1 MGKPNNNTKKRL
13 LWVFSPYCVPKWR
26 NTCKELYEKKKK
38 DYQIRVSWMFLILLG
53 TTNSKVHAKHPIW
66 EKKRTLPKTCL
77 ISVFFFLFSFLR
89 TKTLKRM
96 ENTLYGESEQH
107 DQKHVFWVFSCL
119 VFTKTPKCLQNTLFG
134 VTKGLYQKRVIWVFL
149 SVLGN
154 KTQNS
159 I

>member
-1 MGKPNNNTKKRL
+1 MGKPNNNTKNVYYKFFPILRTKMTKYMQRT
-13 LWVFSPYCVPKWR
+13 LW
-26 NTCKELYEKKKK
+26 KKIN
-38 DYQIRVSWMFLILLG
+38 YQVRVSWMFLILLG

-107 DQKHVFWVFSCL
+107 DQKHVFRVFSCL

>member
-1 MGKPNNNTKKRL
+1 M
-13 LWVFSPYCVPKWR
+13 WVFPILRTKMTKYMQRTLW
-26 NTCKELYEKKKK
+26 KKIN
-38 DYQIRVSWMFLILLG
+38 YQVRVSWMFLILLG

-107 DQKHVFWVFSCL
+107 DQKHVFWIFFFL
-119 VFTKTPKCLQNTLFG
+119 VFIKTPKCLQKHPIWGNERTLPETCHLS
-134 VTKGLYQKRVIWVFL
+134 VL

-154 KTQNS
+154 KTLNS